1 MESVTVIAIAVVL
14 VIVLIIAGMP
24 VGFAFGVAAFVP
36 IFWLG
41 HPSTYAVPSALKLLQ
56 SFVLLA
62 APMFIIAG
70 MLMKEGQIA
79 AKLLDFVDSIVG
91 WIKGGLGVVTTV
103 TCGVFGAISGTSAPA
118 IAAIGS
124 IMIPRMEKAG
134 YDRGY
139 ATGLVACASLLCLL
153 IPPSVPMIIYALIAR
168 VSVAIA
174 FLSTIVPGILIIISY
189 SIINF
194 VVCRRNPNIKVVP
207 KASFRRRAVNVGR
220 NFVWAFPALLVP
232 FIILG
237 GIYGG
242 VFTPTEAAAVAAMV
256 ALPIGFF
263 IYRSLTWKKVGNTLI
278 EATTIMGTIAIL
290 FFFIFMFSRFLI
302 WERLTDDI
310 VDLIFAISANK
321 YVVLAMLN
329 VTMIIMGMLMDDA
342 SGTILAAVILLPI
355 AKEIGVSPVHFAAIV
370 GVNMGLGNVTP
381 PTAPLLYMA
390 GRIGGNLPLSEYI
403 KPALMFMIFGSLPVL
418 IITTYL
424 PQVSLFLPHLLYDY
438 PLH

>member
-1 MESVTVIAIAVVL
+1 M
-14 VIVLIIAGMP
+14 
-24 VGFAFGVAAFVP
+24 
-36 IFWLG
+36 
-41 HPSTYAVPSALKLLQ
+41 
-56 SFVLLA
+56 
-62 APMFIIAG
+62 
-70 MLMKEGQIA
+70 
-79 AKLLDFVDSIVG
+79 
-91 WIKGGLGVVTTV
+91 
-103 TCGVFGAISGTSAPA
+103 
-118 IAAIGS
+118 
-124 IMIPRMEKAG
+124 
-134 YDRGY
+134 
-139 ATGLVACASLLCLL
+139 
-153 IPPSVPMIIYALIAR
+153 
-168 VSVAIA
+168 
-174 FLSTIVPGILIIISY
+174 
-189 SIINF
+189 
-194 VVCRRNPNIKVVP
+194 
-207 KASFRRRAVNVGR
+207 
-220 NFVWAFPALLVP
+220 
-232 FIILG
+232 
-237 GIYGG
+237 
-242 VFTPTEAAAVAAMV
+242 
-256 ALPIGFF
+256 
-263 IYRSLTWKKVGNTLI
+263 GNTLV

-329 VTMIIMGMLMDDA
+329 VTMIIMGILMDDA

-424 PQVSLFLPHLLYDY
+424 PHVSLFLPHLLYDY